1 MKAYV
6 PKQLY
11 LNKELHAGKALLV
24 DGSHI
29 HDICAAK
36 HLPADA
42 DRITLDGIL
51 VPGYIDLQING
62 CGGAMFSQDLSVN
75 SVKVMSDTNLS
86 HGVTSFLPTLV
97 TARDEDISAAF
108 EVVEQARSDI
118 SGVIGMHLEGPYIS
132 AEKPGIHRKNLIRPL
147 DSEGV
152 QRVCNAAKR
161 GILKLLTV
169 APESVTTGQ
178 IRILADTGLTVSL
191 GHTAATAEEILAA
204 EDSGAKMLTHIFN
217 AMPPML
223 GRDPGPVGAALFSD
237 RLLASIIVDH
247 AHVSDI
253 GVRAIYE
260 GVGDRLLLVS
270 DASASIESS
279 GDTFALSGHVC
290 RIEDGVVRNEEGGL
304 AGAAMLLDRC
314 VMNTAEMLG
323 DVAQAIF
330 MATELPAQAIGMEQ
344 DIGSLSPAAMADFN
358 LLDSESLQVVNVWK
372 QGEIFEKNNSC

>member
-1 MKAYV
+1 MNAYV

-24 DGSHI
+24 DGSRI

-36 HLPADA
+36 DVPEDA

-62 CGGAMFSQDLSVN
+62 CGGAMFSEDLSVN

-97 TARDEDISAAF
+97 TASDEDIAAAF
-108 EVVEQARSDI
+108 EIIAQAKTVI

-147 DSEGV
+147 DNEGI
-152 QRVCNAAKR
+152 QRVCDAVKR

-191 GHTAATAEEILAA
+191 GHTAASAEQILTAEM
-204 EDSGAKMLTHIFN
+204 SGAKMLTHIFN

-223 GRDPGPVGAALFSD
+223 GRDPGPVGAGLYSD
-237 RLLASIIVDH
+237 TLLASIIVDR
-247 AHVSDI
+247 AHVDEISM
-253 GVRAIYE
+253 RALHK
-260 GVGDRLLLVS
+260 GMGDRLLLVS
-270 DASASIESS
+270 DASASVE
-279 GDTFALSGHVC
+279 GCKDTFTLSGYRC
-290 RIEDGVVRNEEGGL
+290 QIEDGVVRTEEGGL
-304 AGAAMLLDRC
+304 AGAAMLLDHC
-314 VMNTAEMLG
+314 VTNTAEILG

-330 MATELPAQAIGMEQ
+330 MATELPAQAVGMERE
-344 DIGSLSPAAMADFN
+344 IGSLSSGALADFN
-358 LLDSESLQVVNVWK
+358 LLDSESLQVKNVWI
-372 QGEIFEKNNSC
+372 QGEKFEKNDSC